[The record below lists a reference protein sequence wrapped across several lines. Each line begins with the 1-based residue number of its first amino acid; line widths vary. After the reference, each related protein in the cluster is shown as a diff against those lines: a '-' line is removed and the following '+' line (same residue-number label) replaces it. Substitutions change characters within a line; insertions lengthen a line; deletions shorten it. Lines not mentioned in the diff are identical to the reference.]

1 MRLSNPSYLIV
12 LIDLALVISDPYASA
27 DHNCE
32 TLPVNYEY

>member
-1 MRLSNPSYLIV
+1 MRLSNPSYF
-12 LIDLALVISDPYASA
+12 IDLALVISDPYASA